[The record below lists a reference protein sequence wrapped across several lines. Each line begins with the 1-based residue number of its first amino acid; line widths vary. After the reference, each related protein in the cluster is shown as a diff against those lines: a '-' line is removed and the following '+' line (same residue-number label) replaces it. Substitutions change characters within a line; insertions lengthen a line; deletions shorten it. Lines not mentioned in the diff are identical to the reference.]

1 MIHYRTMSIP
11 DFLDLAR
18 QFDGSHVRA
27 IALTGSHAR
36 GEAGP
41 YSDIDLVRFV
51 DDGAGDL
58 PGHGS
63 HLIDG
68 VLVVV
73 SNATPDRVERW
84 FTEPG
89 EAVKS
94 IGGMRKARPLIDR
107 ASYFAAIQARA
118 HTFVWT
124 PELQVL
130 ADREASEAMVGWIEE
145 AHKSLEGLR
154 RQDPGRLLNGLFGL
168 TYGLSSVMQLHL
180 GVLLSGDNGFYDE
193 VAMAVGV
200 DTPWTH
206 LRAVAFG
213 VAEVHGRPPSLRER
227 VVAGLALYVMTAEL
241 LDDAI
246 LPEHRP
252 LIEATVERIN
262 QQMERAYHGE

>member
-1 MIHYRTMSIP
+1 MPTP
-11 DFLDLAR
+11 DFQHLAH
-18 QFDGSHVRA
+18 QFDDPSVHA
-27 IALTGSHAR
+27 IGLMGSHAR

-41 YSDIDLVRFV
+41 HSDIDLVRFV
-51 DDGAGDL
+51 ADGAGDL

-63 HLIDG
+63 HLIDDA
-68 VLVVV
+68 LVVV

-84 FTEPG
+84 FTEPA

-94 IGGMRKARPLIDR
+94 IVGLRQAKSLIDR
-107 ASYFAAIQARA
+107 SGYFAGLQARA
-118 HTFVWT
+118 QAFVWT
-124 PELQVL
+124 PELQAA

-145 AHKSLEGLR
+145 AHKGLEGLR

-168 TYGLSSVMQLHL
+168 TYGLSNVMQLHL

-193 VAMAVGV
+193 VAAAVGV
-200 DTPWTH
+200 DSLWTH

-227 VVAGLALYVMTAEL
+227 VVAGLGLYVTTAEL

-246 LPEHRP
+246 LPEYRP

-262 QQMERAYHGE
+262 QQVERAYHGE